1 MLIAADIG
9 GTRARFAVV
18 SPAGEPGPCVEL
30 ACAEHAEA
38 DGLVAAGIAGLS
50 ARPSAL
56 SLAVAGPVRDGDARL
71 MNRNLRFSETSL
83 ERRFDLPVR
92 LWNDFHAAALGAVD
106 IDPAMLLPLG
116 GERPARPGPMAV
128 IGPGTGLGTA
138 LVDPLTGVVWASEGG
153 HADLAS
159 TSELEDA
166 VLTVLRRR
174 FGRVSQ
180 ERVLSG
186 PGLENLYKALA
197 DNDVRMVELRTA
209 ARIVAAARKGDV
221 HCIQALEL
229 FVGWLGA
236 TVGNFA
242 LMTGASAVRLTGGL
256 ALRVAEEIS
265 RGEFRRRFE
274 NKGRLNEQM
283 LSIPV
288 DLVLD
293 EHVGLRGAARAGHA
307 ALRTPCAT
315 ATAIG

>member
-18 SPAGEPGPCVEL
+18 SPAGEPGPCFEL
-30 ACAEHAEA
+30 ACAEHARA

-56 SLAVAGPVRDGDARL
+56 SLAVAGPVHDGDARL
-71 MNRNLRFSETSL
+71 VNRNLSFSESSL

-106 IDPAMLLPLG
+106 IGEGMLLPLG
-116 GERPARPGPMAV
+116 GARPARPGPMAV

-138 LVDPLTGVVWASEGG
+138 LVDPLSGLVFPSEGG
-153 HADLAS
+153 HSDLAS
-159 TSELEDA
+159 TNELEDA

-197 DNDVRMVELRTA
+197 DHDVRMVELRTA
-209 ARIVAAARKGDV
+209 ARIVAAARGGDV
-221 HCIQALEL
+221 HCLQALEL

-236 TVGNFA
+236 AVGNFA
-242 LMTGASAVRLTGGL
+242 LATGASAVRLTGGL
-256 ALRVAEEIS
+256 ALRIAEELS

-274 NKGRLNEQM
+274 NKGRLTGHM
-283 LSIPV
+283 LPIPV

-293 EHVGLRGAARAGHA
+293 DHVGLRGAARAGHA
-307 ALRTPCAT
+307 VLNTPTAVAT
-315 ATAIG
+315 A